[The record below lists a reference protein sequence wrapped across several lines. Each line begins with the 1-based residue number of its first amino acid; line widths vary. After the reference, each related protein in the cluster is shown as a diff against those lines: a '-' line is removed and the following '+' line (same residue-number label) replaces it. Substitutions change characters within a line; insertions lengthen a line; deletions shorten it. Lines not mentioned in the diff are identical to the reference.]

1 MNRTTTDQL
10 PGRAGGTPVV
20 PPVSDPAVGGRRRS
34 SGGIVPVLAFS
45 GIVVAVMQ
53 TLLVPVIKDL
63 PVLLNTTPGN
73 ATWVMTATLLAGA
86 VSTPIMGRLGDLYGK
101 RRMLLTSLAVMV
113 VGSLICG
120 FTSDLVTMIVG
131 RALQGFAMGAIPLGI
146 GIMRDELPRERLGSA
161 MGLMSSSIGVGGG
174 LALPAAALVAQ
185 HADWHTLFFGAA
197 GLGVLSML
205 LTLLV
210 VPETAVRAQGRF
222 DVAGAIGLSAG
233 LVALL
238 LPLTKGS
245 DWGWG
250 SPTTLVLFG
259 VAVLIL
265 VLWGVMELRLADPLV
280 DLRTTARRE
289 VLLTN
294 LASITVGVAFYA
306 ISLVLPQLLQLPT
319 STGYGLGQSMVV
331 AGLCMAPL
339 GLTMMFVAPLYARI
353 AARHGPKVSLLLG
366 MLVIAIGYGA
376 GIGLMN
382 AAWQTVIIAVVVG
395 AGIGLA
401 YSSLPALIIG
411 AVDASET
418 GAANGLNTLMRSIG
432 TSVSSAVIGMVLAHM
447 SKSVGPVTVP
457 TMAGFRVSF
466 LIATAAVL
474 IGVALACFLPSQ
486 RKVSRPTPVAQSTDG
501 AAADAADTDG
511 ARGTARPAAEPAAPI
526 AATLPAPAD
535 PPALAAPSAAAAA
548 AELAGPS
555 QLTESVGQLVPL
567 VKPAPSWAQ
576 PVAERYTAP
585 SRPAPDGM
593 TAGVGA
599 GDSADADA
607 AGFRGRVADT
617 SGSPVPGASI
627 TLIDRQGRQAG
638 VTTADADGRYAL
650 DAPSAGTYVLT
661 GAAPGHA
668 PYAASATYHGKGGST
683 RVDLILAPTGRLGGT
698 LLGGAEGTP
707 LVGGSIVVTDAEG
720 VVVTRT
726 TSGAEGNWH
735 VPQLPPGHYT
745 LVLSAVGHQP
755 QARAMELSGGTP
767 ERQDARL
774 QPTAA
779 VRGTVRGPGGRPLA
793 DAAVTLV
800 EDGTVA
806 GHTVTGPDGAFA
818 FSDLAGLHYTLTAAG
833 YPPHS
838 APISLTAGA
847 SETLDLEL
855 AQQSTAAG

>member
-1 MNRTTTDQL
+1 MTRTTTDQL
-10 PGRAGGTPVV
+10 PGRTPAPDAVHTVPDPSKGGHRR
-20 PPVSDPAVGGRRRS
+20 GGR
-34 SGGIVPVLAFS
+34 GIVPVLAFS

-63 PVLLNTTPGN
+63 PTLLNTAPSN

-120 FTSDLVTMIVG
+120 FTSDLLTMIVG

-161 MGLMSSSIGVGGG
+161 MALMSSSIGVGGG

-205 LTLLV
+205 LTLVV
-210 VPETAVRAQGRF
+210 VPETSVRAQGRF
-222 DVAGAIGLSAG
+222 DVAGAIGLTAG

-250 SPTTLVLFG
+250 SPTTLGLFG
-259 VAVLIL
+259 IAVVIL
-265 VLWGVMELRLADPLV
+265 ALWGLMELRISDPLV
-280 DLRTTARRE
+280 DLRTSARRE

-294 LASITVGVAFYA
+294 IASITVGVAFYA
-306 ISLVLPQLLQLPT
+306 ISLVLPQLLQLPA

-331 AGLCMAPL
+331 AGLCVAPL
-339 GLTMMFVAPLYARI
+339 GLTMMCVAPLYARI
-353 AARHGPKVSLLLG
+353 AARRGPKISLLLG

-411 AVDASET
+411 AVDPSET

-447 SKSVGPVTVP
+447 SQDFGPVTVP

-474 IGVALACFLPSQ
+474 IGVVVAAFLPSQ
-486 RKVSRPTPVAQSTDG
+486 RKASRTTPTPTLVAQSAEEG
-501 AAADAADTDG
+501 AGAGPSAA
-511 ARGTARPAAEPAAPI
+511 
-526 AATLPAPAD
+526 
-535 PPALAAPSAAAAA
+535 PPALPASPAP
-548 AELAGPS
+548 LAKS
-555 QLTESVGQLVPL
+555 
-567 VKPAPSWAQ
+567 APSWAQ
-576 PVAERYTAP
+576 
-585 SRPAPDGM
+585 SD
-593 TAGVGA
+593 AGVTVDLAAHAASGT
-599 GDSADADA
+599 STADVSV
-607 AGFRGRVADT
+607 GFQGRVLDPAGT
-617 SGSPVPGASI
+617 PVPRATV

-638 VTTADADGRYAL
+638 VTTADGDGHYAL
-650 DAPSAGTYVLT
+650 AVPATGTYVLT
-661 GAAPGHA
+661 GAAPGRTPH
-668 PYAASATYHGKGGST
+668 AASATYEDEGAPAT
-683 RVDLILAPTGRLGGT
+683 VDLVLTGTGRLGGT
-698 LLGGAEGTP
+698 LLGGPDGTP
-707 LVGGSIVVTDAEG
+707 LAGASVVVTDARG
-720 VVVTRT
+720 DVATRT
-726 TSGAEGNWH
+726 TTGAEGTWEVSH
-735 VPQLPPGHYT
+735 LPSGTYT
-745 LVLSAVGHQP
+745 LVLGAPGHQP
-755 QARAMELSGGTP
+755 EARAVELPGA
-767 ERQDARL
+767 EAARQDVRL
-774 QPTAA
+774 GPTAT
-779 VRGTVRGPGGRPLA
+779 VRGTVRGTDGRPLA
-793 DAAVTLV
+793 DAAVTLL
-800 EDGTVA
+800 EDGSVT
-806 GHTVTGPDGAFA
+806 GHTVTGPDGVFTFA
-818 FSDLAGLHYTLTAAG
+818 DLTGRHYTLSAAG
-833 YPPHS
+833 YPPH
-838 APISLTAGA
+838 ATPISLTGGA
-847 SETLDLEL
+847 DEVLDLEL
-855 AQQSTAAG
+855 AQPLGTAG

>member
-1 MNRTTTDQL
+1 MTRTTTDQL
-10 PGRAGGTPVV
+10 PGRAATTAAAPPTP
-20 PPVSDPAVGGRRRS
+20 DPAAGGRHRTR
-34 SGGIVPVLAFS
+34 GGIVPVLAFS

-63 PVLLNTTPGN
+63 PVLLNTAPSN

-120 FTSDLVTMIVG
+120 FTSDLITMIVG

-185 HADWHTLFFGAA
+185 HANWHTLFFGAA

-210 VPETAVRAQGRF
+210 VPESAVRAQGRF
-222 DVAGAIGLSAG
+222 DVAGALGLSAG

-238 LPLTKGS
+238 LPITKGS

-250 SPTTLVLFG
+250 SPTTLGLFG
-259 VAVLIL
+259 VAALIL
-265 VLWGVMELRLADPLV
+265 VLWGVMELRMADPLV

-306 ISLVLPQLLQLPT
+306 ISLVLPQLLQLPE
-319 STGYGLGQSMVV
+319 STGYGLGRSMVV
-331 AGLCMAPL
+331 AGLCVAPL
-339 GLTMMFVAPLYARI
+339 GVTMMFVAPLYARI
-353 AARHGPKVSLLLG
+353 AARRGPKVTLLLG

-382 AAWQTVIIAVVVG
+382 APWQTVIIAVVVG

-411 AVDASET
+411 AVDPSET

-447 SKSVGPVTVP
+447 SQRVGTVTVP

-466 LIATAAVL
+466 LIATAAV
-474 IGVALACFLPSQ
+474 IVGVVLASFLPSQ
-486 RKVSRPTPVAQSTDG
+486 RKVSRPTLVAQSTDSG
-501 AAADAADTDG
+501 AEEMLAADADADADADG
-511 ARGTARPAAEPAAPI
+511 A
-526 AATLPAPAD
+526 ATTPAD
-535 PPALAAPSAAAAA
+535 RPV
-548 AELAGPS
+548 E
-555 QLTESVGQLVPL
+555 PL
-567 VKPAPSWAQ
+567 VKSAPSWARQATEPQAAQ
-576 PVAERYTAP
+576 PQAGRIPSMPAEVTATGPAGTP
-585 SRPAPDGM
+585 S
-593 TAGVGA
+593 
-599 GDSADADA
+599 
-607 AGFRGRVADT
+607 GFAGRVLDA

-638 VTTADADGRYAL
+638 VTTAGADGRYAL
-650 DAPSAGTYVLT
+650 AAPAAGTYVLT
-661 GAAPGHA
+661 GAAPGHT
-668 PYAASATYHGKGGST
+668 PYAASARYRGEGVASQ
-683 RVDLILAPTGRLGGT
+683 VDLILAGTGRLGGV
-698 LLGGAEGTP
+698 LLGGLEGAP
-707 LVGGSIVVTDAEG
+707 LAGGSIVLTDAGGE
-720 VVVTRT
+720 VVTRT
-726 TSGAEGNWH
+726 TSGTDGRWETA
-735 VPQLPPGHYT
+735 PLPPGPYT
-745 LVLSAVGHQP
+745 LVLSAPGHQP
-755 QARAMELSGGTP
+755 QARAIELSGGEP
-767 ERQDARL
+767 ERQDACL
-774 QPTAA
+774 QPTAT
-779 VRGTVRGPGGRPLA
+779 VRGTVRGPKGRPLA

-800 EDGTVA
+800 EDGTVTA
-806 GHTVTGPDGAFA
+806 HTVTGPDGAFA
-818 FSDLAGLHYTLTAAG
+818 FSDLSGSHYTLTAAG
-833 YPPHS
+833 YPPH
-838 APISLTAGA
+838 AVPISLAGGA
-847 SETLDLEL
+847 HEKLDLDL
-855 AQQSTAAG
+855 VQPPVATG

>member
-1 MNRTTTDQL
+1 MTQTTTDQL
-10 PGRAGGTPVV
+10 PGRTPPPDAAQAAPGTGKGGH
-20 PPVSDPAVGGRRRS
+20 RRASR
-34 SGGIVPVLAFS
+34 GIVPVLAFS

-63 PVLLNTTPGN
+63 PTLLNTAPSN

-120 FTSDLVTMIVG
+120 FTDDLVTMIVG

-161 MGLMSSSIGVGGG
+161 MALMSSSIGVGGG

-185 HADWHTLFFGAA
+185 HADWHALFFGAA

-210 VPETAVRAQGRF
+210 VPETSLRAPGRF
-222 DVAGAIGLSAG
+222 DVAGAIGLTAG

-238 LPLTKGS
+238 LPITKGS

-250 SPTTLVLFG
+250 SPTILGLFAIA
-259 VAVLIL
+259 AVIFA
-265 VLWGVMELRLADPLV
+265 LWGLMELRIADPLV
-280 DLRTTARRE
+280 DLRTSARRE

-331 AGLCMAPL
+331 AGLCVAPL

-353 AARHGPKVSLLLG
+353 AARRGPKITLLLG
-366 MLVIAIGYGA
+366 MLVIAVGYGA

-382 AAWQTVIIAVVVG
+382 APWQTVIIAVVVG

-411 AVDASET
+411 AVDPSET

-447 SKSVGPVTVP
+447 STDFGPVTVP

-474 IGVALACFLPSQ
+474 VGVVVAAFLPSQ
-486 RKVSRPTPVAQSTDG
+486 RQASRTTPTLVAQSTDVTEAPARTERAEAP
-501 AAADAADTDG
+501 AAT
-511 ARGTARPAAEPAAPI
+511 GTPARPAES
-526 AATLPAPAD
+526 D
-535 PPALAAPSAAAAA
+535 PLA
-548 AELAGPS
+548 
-555 QLTESVGQLVPL
+555 
-567 VKPAPSWAQ
+567 KPAPSWA
-576 PVAERYTAP
+576 PPTADGP
-585 SRPAPDGM
+585 SSH
-593 TAGVGA
+593 TA
-599 GDSADADA
+599 
-607 AGFRGRVADT
+607 FRGRVLDPA
-617 SGSPVPGASI
+617 GVPIDRATV
-627 TLIDRQGRQAG
+627 TLIDRHGRQAG
-638 VTTADADGRYAL
+638 GTTADGEGRYAL
-650 DAPSAGTYVLT
+650 TASAAGTYVLT
-661 GAAPGHA
+661 GAAPGHT
-668 PYAASATYHGKGGST
+668 PHAASAAYRGGGAPT
-683 RVDLILAPTGRLGGT
+683 VVDLVLAGTGRMAGTVLGGPD
-698 LLGGAEGTP
+698 GTP
-707 LVGGSIVVTDAEG
+707 LAGASIVVTDLRG
-720 VVVTRT
+720 DVMTRT
-726 TSGAEGNWH
+726 ASGADGGWEVAH
-735 VPQLPPGHYT
+735 LPSGTYT
-745 LVLSAVGHQP
+745 LVLGAAGHQP
-755 QARAMELSGGTP
+755 EARTVELPGA
-767 ERQDARL
+767 EAAHQDARL
-774 QPTAA
+774 RTGAI

-793 DAAVTLV
+793 DAAVTLL
-800 EDGTVA
+800 ESGTVT
-806 GHTVTGPDGAFA
+806 GHTITGPDGAFA
-818 FSDLAGLHYTLTAAG
+818 FSDLTGGQYTLSVSG
-833 YPPHS
+833 YPPQA
-838 APISLTAGA
+838 APIALTGGA
-847 SETLDLEL
+847 DEILDLDL
-855 AQQSTAAG
+855 AQPSEATG